1 MSSSSPRW
9 LSAWSRSARE
19 KPRRALGA
27 GSRVRCEAAWLGVA
41 ARIVAA
47 QRAVEGD
54 GDGQQD
60 HGVQRHRPQHEAVA
74 QAGHGRA
81 AQDGGQRHRAAGRMQ
96 AAQREHGGDG
106 QRAGRRR
113 GQARIRN
120 GMGAGH
126 ADQRGHQIAGHDGP
140 GLGQRAGGR
149 GEQQH
154 GGRAHRRDE
163 PGIGFAQRVAADPF
177 GAEQADQRAQ
187 RAIDLFAGARAHGR
201 RGERCQPALE
211 CNIQLS
217 LLAGRRAGSRGK
229 NLARPP

>member
-19 KPRRALGA
+19 NPGA
-27 GSRVRCEAAWLGVA
+27 RWARVARQMRGGRLGVA

-47 QRAVEGD
+47 QRAVEGH

-60 HGVQRHRPQHEAVA
+60 HGVQRHRPQHEAIA

-106 QRAGRRR
+106 QRAGGGG
-113 GQARIRN
+113 GQTRVGN
-120 GMGAGH
+120 GVGAGH

-163 PGIGFAQRVAADPF
+163 PGIGPAQRVAAHPF
-177 GAEQADQRAQ
+177 GAEQADQRQ
-187 RAIDLFAGARAHGR
+187 RAVNLSRALAPTGAGANDASQRLNATS
-201 RGERCQPALE
+201 
-211 CNIQLS
+211 NFLS
-217 LLAGRRAGSRGK
+217 RPAGRVAGQ
-229 NLARPP
+229 NLARLQGRP